1 MEDVILFSKHKTTGN
16 EVAERQREEV
26 LNTVLAAC
34 IGARGTDA
42 SPETILRHGTIKPDV
57 MAKLRGLRC
66 AIEGKVADVAHAKT
80 IALED
85 ARGRVDQGIA
95 HLAMAIVYPRSLRTT
110 AFADLPDQIERT
122 TLEFALV
129 IESGA
134 EPWQTGGVSEIVNSL
149 RRLHEIIVRD
159 DVLQEAVGLLT
170 LGIEDVANAVL
181 SSKGTTDRLITV
193 LGVGERPDAP
203 AV

>member
-1 MEDVILFSKHKTTGN
+1 M
-16 EVAERQREEV
+16 AERQREEV

-42 SPETILRHGTIKPDV
+42 SPETILKRGAVKPDV

-80 IALED
+80 RVLED
-85 ARGRVDQGIA
+85 ARGRVNQGIA
-95 HLAMAIVYPRSLRTT
+95 HLAMGVVYPRHLRTT
-110 AFADLPDQIERT
+110 AFAALPQEIDQA

-129 IESGA
+129 TDSGE
-134 EPWQTGGVSEIVNSL
+134 EPWQIGGVSEIVGAL
-149 RRLHEIIVRD
+149 RRIHEIIVRD
-159 DVLQEAVGLLT
+159 EALHDAVGLLSI
-170 LGIEDVANAVL
+170 GIEEVADAVL
-181 SSKGTTDRLITV
+181 GSKGTSDRLVTV
-193 LGVGERPDAP
+193 LGVGDRPDAP